1 MLGYSAGPV
10 HWNTVA
16 DPPRALFRPRRDG
29 DGTAETSIHVRALE
43 SLLEC
48 FLQQGEVPHC
58 FASFA
63 TLWHTLHA
71 STVQTAAVMLLLRF
85 VNFCRDF
92 ITTHQHINFCPHR
105 QGSIDTTSLYS
116 WLAGSGLHR
125 AESPGTWITFAR
137 PDSSSWHGTPHQTT
151 SDRVKGRTSCQ

>member
-1 MLGYSAGPV
+1 MQDKQNALQCRSLA
-10 HWNTVA
+10 H
-16 DPPRALFRPRRDG
+16 RAYLLLSKD
-29 DGTAETSIHVRALE
+29 TAETSIHVRAFE
-43 SLLEC
+43 SLLNA
-48 FLQQGEVPHC
+48 FYNRVRSSIALLPLQLSG
-58 FASFA
+58 
-63 TLWHTLHA
+63 TLLHA
-71 STVQTAAVMLLLRF
+71 SAVQIAVVMLLLRS

-105 QGSIDTTSLYS
+105 QGSIDTTSLFS
-116 WLAGSGLHR
+116 WLAGSGLRR